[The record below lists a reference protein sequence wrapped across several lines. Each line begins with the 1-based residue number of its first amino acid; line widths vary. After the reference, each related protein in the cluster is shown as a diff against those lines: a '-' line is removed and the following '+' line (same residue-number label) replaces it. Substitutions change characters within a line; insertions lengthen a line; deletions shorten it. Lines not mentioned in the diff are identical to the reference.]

1 MESAKRALLFAA
13 GLFLTIALIVMF
25 VVMFVSA
32 QDASKTAQNSFSDIQ
47 TELSATQF
55 TIYDNTNVSGSQVVN
70 ALRKFYMKDQ
80 FGVIVVTGKDK
91 NKNNKEGTL
100 YTSEN
105 NYKEGFL
112 NSLPTDHKYSSYKK
126 SITDV
131 TNESSDAYVNPSG
144 KFKANIIYDD
154 NNVVR
159 LIKFEQK

>member
-70 ALRKFYMKDQ
+70 ALRKFYSKDQ
-80 FGVIVVTGKDK
+80 FGVIVRTGKDLK
-91 NKNNKEGTL
+91 GSTLGTL
-100 YTSEN
+100 YTKQEN
-105 NYKEGFL
+105 IDAKFHQLFPITGL
-112 NSLPTDHKYSSYKK
+112 YSNHSA
-126 SITDV
+126 SITQV
-131 TNESSDAYVNPSG
+131 SDETANAYVNPSG
-144 KFKANIIYDD
+144 KFKASIIYDE

-159 LIKFEQK
+159 LIIFEQK